1 VDVIGRSDR
10 KALARRVVGMRTA
23 VFRVLA
29 GLLAVGFV
37 SAMFVADVGQMSLR
51 HAVLEGMIAVV
62 FGVYAA
68 FGTAPAE
75 RMLGM
80 LFGLPEPPSGPDD
93 PESH

>member
-1 VDVIGRSDR
+1 
-10 KALARRVVGMRTA
+10 MRTA

-37 SAMFVADVGQMSLR
+37 FAMFVWANVAR
-51 HAVLEGMIAVV
+51 HAVLTSMIAVV